1 MFKHSAAFYKG
12 RASAQALHAMTK
24 KAEEEADKFED
35 EKEGQSEGKR
45 QRGLEMLL

>member
-12 RASAQALHAMTK
+12 RASAQALHAMK
-24 KAEEEADKFED
+24 KAEVGEADKFED
-35 EKEGQSEGKR
+35 EKEGQCGGKR